1 MICYTQRDIY
11 ERKKPSLHENCHH
24 QIIYARFNLQIRYP
38 HLTKGLIDWNKLIPN
53 KNVKNQVKYIKWHT
67 IQNFFKLCYKLSYY
81 SWWQTSTMSKWR
93 YKMQNQMIVTRKSN
107 ICYKQNYHLLILR
120 MKARP
125 MGTMRFPSECLNY
138 VIKV

>member
-38 HLTKGLIDWNKLIPN
+38 HLTKGLIDWNKLISN
-53 KNVKNQVKYIKWHT
+53 KNVKSQVNILNDTLFKIFS
-67 IQNFFKLCYKLSYY
+67 NFVTSYY
-81 SWWQTSTMSKWR
+81 SWWQSSTMTKWR
-93 YKMQNQMIVTRKSN
+93 YKMQNQMTVSYQKIKH
-107 ICYKQNYHLLILR
+107 ILQKQNYHLLILR

>member
-38 HLTKGLIDWNKLIPN
+38 HLTKGLIDWNKLISN
-53 KNVKNQVKYIKWHT
+53 KNVKSQVNILNDTLFKIFS
-67 IQNFFKLCYKLSYY
+67 NFVTSYY
-81 SWWQTSTMSKWR
+81 SWWQSSTMTKWR
-93 YKMQNQMIVTRKSN
+93 YKMQNQMTVSYQKIKH
-107 ICYKQNYHLLILR
+107 ILQKQNYHLLILR
-120 MKARP
+120 MKARL